1 MSKLGSVQRNQN
13 QIAYPVNL
21 SGSGDEVSGK
31 EGSDG
36 GDVFQIGSGGVGDD
50 HEVFFDDASCQ
61 TLTFLTSGAHLVH
74 PYSDTV

>member
-1 MSKLGSVQRNQN
+1 MSKLGVVQN

-21 SGSGDEVSGK
+21 SGSGHEVSGK

-50 HEVFFDDASCQ
+50 HEMFFDDGS
-61 TLTFLTSGAHLVH
+61 S
-74 PYSDTV
+74 